1 MKLTVLVD
9 NNSIIDDY
17 LLAEPGLSFFIEDG
31 EEKVL
36 FDLGYSEVF
45 LQNAFKLGI
54 DLSQCTTVAISHGHT
69 DHTGGLE
76 GLIKL
81 LWEREE
87 GKKAPKPRLIL
98 HPDIIG
104 DRVRE
109 KKNMVGIFSGR
120 QALEKTFRVQE
131 STEPVWITDRLVYL
145 GEIDREFPFEG
156 KKKIKDDRGFERW
169 VDYLREDSALA
180 YVSENGL
187 VIITGCS
194 HSGICNIVE
203 TARRVC
209 KEYRIVDIIGG
220 LHLQKP
226 SLEQIEGTKEYLAGL
241 DLKNF
246 HACHCTDLQSKIQ
259 LNQVMEVTEVGVGLQ
274 LEYQ

>member
-31 EEKVL
+31 EEKIL
-36 FDLGYSEVF
+36 FDLGYSEIF

-54 DLSQCTTVAISHGHT
+54 DLSKCSTIAISHGHT

-76 GLIKL
+76 AFIKL
-81 LWEREE
+81 LWEKGEQKE
-87 GKKAPKPRLIL
+87 TSSPRLIL

-104 DRVRE
+104 DRGRE
-109 KKNMVGIFSGR
+109 KQKIPGIFSGR
-120 QALEKTFRVQE
+120 RALEKTFKVQE
-131 STEPVWITDRLVYL
+131 SAEPVWITERLVYL
-145 GEIDREFPFEG
+145 GEIDRKFPFEG
-156 KKKIKDDRGFERW
+156 KEKVKDDRGNERM
-169 VDYLREDSALA
+169 VDYLREDTALA
-180 YVSENGL
+180 YVAPEGL

-203 TARRVC
+203 HARRFC
-209 KEYRIVDIIGG
+209 QQDRIIDIIGG

-226 SLEQIEGTKEYLAGL
+226 SRYQLEGTREYIAGL
-241 DLKNF
+241 GLEKF
-246 HACHCTDLQSKIQ
+246 HACHCTDLQSKIE
-259 LNQVMEVTEVGVGLQ
+259 LAEVMEITEVGVGLQ
-274 LEYQ
+274 LEY